1 MRLHFEHYVD
11 LIIIDTIFICS
22 YMNYIYML
30 YLLY

>member
-22 YMNYIYML
+22 YKEKLIL
-30 YLLY
+30 S